1 MASFSDNFDRPD
13 GALGAN
19 WTVPSAMSGLQII
32 SNQINGAGAP
42 SVRVSVVATG
52 TATFANDQEATITVP
67 TRGNFDYIGP
77 VVRCN
82 IAGATGYAIRSDGQN
97 NNVCRVVRFSGTT
110 LTVLPG
116 STTNIQYGA
125 GDSLTLRAEG
135 STITVLKNGVVVQ
148 SFTDTNHVSGQP
160 GVLYERG
167 NTSATRGDLFSAADL
182 SAPATRRRTSV
193 KAAPHRPRQRR
204 GQGRK
209 RISMGA
215 TLVAVTLPDDYY
227 TPRNPTVVHG
237 PILTPS
243 VAFGPTLNPT
253 VSRTH

>member
-1 MASFSDNFDRPD
+1 MASFSDNFNRAD

-19 WTVPSAMSGLQII
+19 WTTPSGMSGLQIV
-32 SNQINGAGAP
+32 SNQINGLGSP

-52 TATFANDQEATITVP
+52 AATFADDQEATVTVP

-77 VVRCN
+77 VVRCD

-110 LTVLPG
+110 LTVLSG
-116 STTNIQYGA
+116 STVNIQYVA

-135 STITVLKNGVVVQ
+135 STITALKNGVTVQ
-148 SFTDTNHVSGQP
+148 SFTDTNHASGQP

-182 SAPATRRRTSV
+182 APTATRRPTFLRAVRRLAQRYLPSRVWTGAV
-193 KAAPHRPRQRR
+193 KVAGAPEPPAPGIPLDAADSRR
-204 GQGRK
+204 RRR
-209 RISMGA
+209 RIV
-215 TLVAVTLPDDYY
+215 VA
-227 TPRNPTVVHG
+227 
-237 PILTPS
+237 
-243 VAFGPTLNPT
+243 
-253 VSRTH
+253 